1 VPHDQKAA
9 PTSKKAAARQ
19 RIAEKRAAEAR
30 ARAHAQRRRR
40 VITGGIVAA
49 VLVVIALVV
58 VIVVQTQRTTTSAD
72 AAVPANTV
80 EGTDGTAFL
89 IGNPEAPT
97 TVDVYEDYL
106 CPACGQFEAET
117 GGTLAAMAENGIV
130 QIRYRPIAILDRLS
144 ADDYSTRSLNAAAVV
159 ADAAGPEAFR
169 TFSEALFA
177 EQPAENGPGLTD
189 DRLIELA
196 AEAGA
201 SGGAVEDGIRNLRFE
216 DWTKDV
222 TDAASRAGI
231 SGTPTIL
238 VDGEP
243 VQDWSPEGL
252 TAAVQAAQA

>member
-1 VPHDQKAA
+1 VPRDEKPR
-9 PTSKKAAARQ
+9 PTSKRAAAQR
-19 RIAEKRAAEAR
+19 RIAEKRAAEAQ

-80 EGTDGTAFL
+80 EGSDGTAFL
-89 IGNPEAPT
+89 IGNPDAPT

-106 CPACGQFEAET
+106 CPACGQFEAASGET
-117 GGTLAAMAENGIV
+117 LDSLAEGGVV
-130 QIRYRPIAILDRLS
+130 QVHFRPIAILDRLS
-144 ADDYSTRSLNAAAVV
+144 TDDYSTRSLNAAAVV

-169 TFSEALFA
+169 AFSQALYA

-201 SGGAVEDGIRNLRFE
+201 TGAAVEDGIRNLRFE
-216 DWTKDV
+216 DWTKEV

-252 TAAVQAAQA
+252 TAAIQAAQS

>member
-1 VPHDQKAA
+1 VSADQKSA
-9 PTSKKAAARQ
+9 PSKRAAAQR
-19 RIAEKRAAEAR
+19 RIAEKRAAEAL
-30 ARAHAQRRRR
+30 ARAHARRRRR

-49 VLVVIALVV
+49 VLVVIAVVV

-72 AAVPANTV
+72 AAVPANTAA
-80 EGTDGTAFL
+80 GTDGTAFL

-106 CPACGQFEAET
+106 CPACGQFEATT
-117 GGTLAAMAENGIV
+117 GDTLATMAENGIV

-169 TFSEALFA
+169 RFSEALFA

-189 DRLIELA
+189 ERLIELA

-201 SGGAVEDGIRNLRFE
+201 TGDQVADDIRELRFE
-216 DWTKDV
+216 DWTKEV

-231 SGTPTIL
+231 SGTPTVL

-243 VQDWSPEGL
+243 VRDWSPEGL
-252 TAAVQAAQA
+252 TAAIQAAQA